1 MYLRFLSPGDTLRVG
16 SMSPGSIQK
25 SDKSGLTIYP
35 NPAREMLNIQ
45 LKPGKYR
52 LSLSDLSGRMVF
64 SEFTSG
70 NTTID
75 LKNCGKGIYF
85 LKIINDQNNRIL
97 VRKIVIN

>member
-1 MYLRFLSPGDTLRVG
+1 
-16 SMSPGSIQK
+16 MSPGSIQK
-25 SDKSGLTIYP
+25 SDKSGLNIYP
-35 NPAREMLNIQ
+35 NPAREVLNIQ